1 MNNEDSFNTIYREV
15 TKDVNLFQEGV
26 FSAIGKAAKGTVNF
40 AKDFSTGFQ
49 QGMKGQW
56 SIPKEK
62 ADTIGFKNPPKKG
75 QILVT
80 QQGDIKIYGKVLS
93 SIDSKTGQWD
103 IEILNKNPDATYS
116 YFQTTKY
123 PEGIITTLDQ
133 LLTDHIDPNNKQ
145 PSQQQQPQQQL
156 PLKQV
161 RKKPKDGEEIN
172 TPNSGINVYNAASD
186 KWIIKNTNKPN
197 PASGSLMNGWKNL
210 EQSKVKK
217 QNDAIIKR
225 NKKAKKQ
232 NKTINKRWK
241 ITYGT
246 GAEYPAMRCAVG
258 FNTRYPNWTDEKET
272 LKRY

>member
-15 TKDVNLFQEGV
+15 TKDVDLFQEGV
-26 FSAIGKAAKGTVNF
+26 FSAIEKAAKGTVNF

-56 SIPKEK
+56 SNPKDK

-80 QQGDIKIYGKVLS
+80 QQGDIKIYAKVLS
-93 SIDSKTGQWD
+93 GIDNKTGQWD
-103 IEILNKNPDATYS
+103 IEIINNYPNKTYS
-116 YFQTTKY
+116 YFETTKY
-123 PEGIITTLDQ
+123 PEGIITTLYQ
-133 LLTDHIDPNNKQ
+133 LLADHIDPNNKQ
-145 PSQQQQPQQQL
+145 PSQQQQQQQIR
-156 PLKQV
+156 QV
-161 RKKPKDGEEIN
+161 PNDGEQVK
-172 TPNSGINVYNAASD
+172 TKSGINVYNAAL
-186 KWIIKNTNKPN
+186 KQWIIQSTNKPN
-197 PASGSLMNGWKNL
+197 PASGAIMNSWIKL
-210 EQSKVKK
+210 QQ
-217 QNDAIIKR
+217 QNQQKPQQ
-225 NKKAKKQ
+225 N

-246 GAEYPAMRCAVG
+246 GAEYPALRCAVG